1 MQSSWYSSRL
11 KAVINHVRKYKSLVF
26 ISSLDGQKKK
36 LLNERKCPEAVV
48 RKCSVKKLFLNIS
61 EHFQEKTCS
70 EVSFYH
76 SYRSQGLS
84 SEFCEIFNDTGKTVF
99 YSVQYKNGWL
109 AASDLFDVFT
119 RLHNQL
125 SSIIHCI
132 TRIKSTDVWKMWF
145 IK

>member
-1 MQSSWYSSRL
+1 MFAN
-11 KAVINHVRKYKSLVF
+11 KKSLVF

-48 RKCSVKKLFLNIS
+48 RRCSVKKVILKTFRKIFKKKLAVKCLFIRVTDLRGFHVNSAKFLTI
-61 EHFQEKTCS
+61 
-70 EVSFYH
+70 
-76 SYRSQGLS
+76 L
-84 SEFCEIFNDTGKTVF
+84 TGKTVF

-132 TRIKSTDVWKMWF
+132 TRMKSTDVWKM
-145 IK
+145 